1 MYRERLLKAIVF
13 PCLLLFSLV
22 AFSQEKVITG
32 KVTDPKDG
40 SPMSGVSVTAKGS
53 SAGTQT
59 KSDGTYRLSVSPST
73 TVLVFSF
80 VGYEPQEISID
91 GRSSIDVQLAVGNA
105 TLGEVVVTGYG
116 TARKKDL
123 TGSITLITAK
133 DFQKGP
139 QTTPLQL
146 IQGKVPGV
154 QISTGNG
161 MPGAGIY
168 IRIRQGAS
176 LYANNDPL
184 IVIDGVPLES
194 GGISG
199 VANPLSLL
207 NPNDIESMS
216 ILKDASATAI
226 FGNRA
231 SNGVIIINTKKG
243 SSGKLKLSY
252 NSSVT
257 LSTVTKTADVLNA
270 DEFRDLVN
278 QYGNAAQK
286 ALLGT
291 VNTNWQDHIFRDAI
305 AFDNNISFTGGI
317 KRLPYRLSLGYLSQD
332 GILKTD
338 NMQRGTMAINI
349 NPKFLK
355 DHLSVNV
362 NMKNSVTRSRFANQG
377 AIGSAVF
384 FDPTQPI
391 YNPGRPQYGG
401 YWEWEQPP
409 VPNTPPAPNTLA
421 PKNPLSLLNQTR
433 NVGTSYRSIGN
444 IQFEYK
450 AHFLPELK
458 ATLNLGYDISK
469 GSGTTRTLP
478 TSASGFYNKGSQGRY
493 MQKRWNYLSDFYL
506 NYAKTFSK
514 HRIDATAGYGWQD
527 WTIYRPSYPTINGTG
542 VIPAGVP
549 AKSQH
554 TLLSMFGR
562 LNYGYDD
569 RYLITATVR
578 RDGSSRFSEDNRW
591 GWFPSAAIAWRIS
604 RESFLRDSKTFS
616 DLKLR
621 LGWGITGQQD
631 LYVGDYPN
639 DYPYLARYTLSDSSG
654 MYQFGSNYYLLLRP
668 EGYDEN
674 LKWETTETYNAGID
688 VGLFNNRVSFSVD
701 VYYKK
706 TEDLIAEISVPA
718 GSNLTNKITTNVG
731 NIENRG
737 LEFAINASPVRSKD
751 FTWDFAYNFTY
762 NTSEITNLSKVK
774 DANAIGNQVGNISG
788 GVGNYIQI
796 HTVGYAPYTF
806 FVYKQVYDQNDKPI
820 EGLYVDLNKDGNSN
834 DNDKYRYK
842 NPQPKYFMGLS
853 SQVGYKKWS
862 LSFAARAS
870 FDNYMYN
877 NFHSTSGVL
886 QNFSF
891 SNYLANVSRDVL
903 HTLFA
908 TPRLWSDYYI
918 ENASFVRMDNI
929 NLGYNF
935 GRIGKR
941 GTTLRV
947 SATVQNVFVITNYS
961 GLDPEIPGGIDN
973 NFYPRPRNYSLGVN
987 IDF

>member
-1 MYRERLLKAIVF
+1 MYCERLLKAILL
-13 PCLLLFSLV
+13 PCLFFISLT
-22 AFSQEKVITG
+22 AFTQEKTITG

-40 SPMSGVSVTAKGS
+40 SGLPGVSVTAKGS
-53 SAGTQT
+53 SVGTST
-59 KSDGTYRLSVSPST
+59 GTDGTFRLTVRSSVT
-73 TVLVFSF
+73 TLVFSS
-80 VGYEPQEISID
+80 VGFATQDVSID
-91 GRSSIDVQLAVGNA
+91 GRSTINVQLTVSNA
-105 TLGEVVVTGYG
+105 TLGEVIVSTGYG
-116 TARKKDL
+116 TAKKKDL
-123 TGSITLITAK
+123 TGSITQISAK

-176 LYANNDPL
+176 LNANNDPL
-184 IVIDGVPLES
+184 IVVDGVPLES

-199 VANPLSLL
+199 VANPLALL
-207 NPNDIESMS
+207 NPNDIESMN

-243 SSGKLKLSY
+243 NSGRLKVSY
-252 NSSVT
+252 NSNVT
-257 LSTVTKTADVLNA
+257 LSTVTKMADVLNA
-270 DEFRDLVN
+270 DKFREVVN
-278 QYGNAAQK
+278 AKGNAAQR

-291 VNTNWQDHIFRDAI
+291 QHTNWQDQIYRDAI

-317 KRLPYRLSLGYLSQD
+317 KKFPYRLSLGYLNQD

-338 NMQRGTMAINI
+338 NLQRGTMTVNI
-349 NPKFLK
+349 NPKLLK
-355 DHLSVNV
+355 NHLSIDI
-362 NMKNSVTRSRFANQG
+362 NMKNSVSRSRFANQG

-391 YNPGRPQYGG
+391 FNTSRPDLGG
-401 YWEWEQPP
+401 YWEWLDQ
-409 VPNTPPAPNTLA
+409 NGAPNTLA
-421 PKNPLSLLNQTR
+421 TKNPISLLEQTR
-433 NVGTSYRSIGN
+433 NVGTTYRSIGN
-444 IQFEYK
+444 IQFDYK
-450 AHFLPELK
+450 FHFLPELR
-458 ATLNLGYDISK
+458 ANLNLGYDMSK
-469 GSGTTRTLP
+469 GSGTSRTLP
-478 TSASGFYNKGSQGRY
+478 TSASSYFNKGSQSRY

-506 NYAKTFSK
+506 NYTKNFSK
-514 HRIDATAGYGWQD
+514 HRVDATAGFGWQD
-527 WTIYRPSYPTINGTG
+527 WTVYSPSYPTVNGTG
-542 VIPAGVP
+542 VIPAGSP
-549 AKSQH
+549 SKSQH
-554 TLLSMFGR
+554 TLASMFGR
-562 LNYGYDD
+562 VNYGFDD
-569 RYLITATVR
+569 RYLLTATVR

-604 RESFLRDSKTFS
+604 RESFLRDSKTIS

-621 LGWGITGQQD
+621 LSWGITGQQD
-631 LYVGDYPN
+631 IGG

-688 VGLFNNRVSFSVD
+688 VGLFNNRVTFSVD
-701 VYYKK
+701 AYFKK
-706 TEDLIAEISVPA
+706 TKDLLAEISVPA

-737 LEFAINASPVRSKD
+737 LEFTISASPVRNKD
-751 FTWDFAYNFTY
+751 FIWDFTYNFTY
-762 NTSEITNLSKVK
+762 NESEITNLSKVK
-774 DANAIGNQVGNISG
+774 DANAIGNQVGGIGG
-788 GVGNYIQI
+788 GVGNYVQI

-806 FVYKQVYDQNDKPI
+806 YVYKQVYDQNDKPI
-820 EGLYVDLNKDGNSN
+820 EGLYVDLNKDGVS
-834 DNDKYRYK
+834 DDKDKYRYK

-853 SQVGYKKWS
+853 SQFGYKKWS
-862 LSFAARAS
+862 LSFSARAS

-877 NFHSTSGVL
+877 NFHSNSGVY

-891 SNYLANVSRDVL
+891 SNYLANVSSDVL
-903 HTLFA
+903 NTEFA

-929 NLGYNF
+929 NLGYNV
-935 GRIGKR
+935 GRIGKS
-941 GTTLRV
+941 TTLRV
-947 SATVQNVFVITNYS
+947 SANVQNVFVITKYS
-961 GLDPEIPGGIDN
+961 GLDPEIPSGIDN
-973 NFYPRPRNYSLGVN
+973 NFYPRPRTYSLGFN
-987 IDF
+987 LDF